1 MSGAKEGNNLNNNES
16 RNTENKKKSRKK
28 PIILSIIGVV
38 LLLLAAGGIYTWQML
53 GKVQNV
59 KIDKTG
65 EGVGITEDIKSLIQ
79 QQDPKNQITNIALFG
94 LDRRSKDEGSRS
106 DAIMIASIDRKH
118 KKIKLSSIMRDT
130 YVSVPGRGKTKI
142 THAYAYGGPQLAIR
156 TLNENF
162 QLDIENYIAVDFFS
176 LEKIIDSIGGVTI
189 DVRAEEIKLIN
200 FYMEETSRLEEK
212 GFTPV
217 TKVGTQT
224 LNGMQAVA
232 YTRIRYIGNDQ
243 ERTERQRKVLEAMF
257 SRIQAAGITRY
268 PALVSTIL
276 PYAETSLGKESILS
290 TGAGIL
296 TSGIK
301 TVDQMRYPKD
311 GFARGEMINK
321 VYYLVADLKAT
332 TQQMH
337 KFIYEDIK

>member
-1 MSGAKEGNNLNNNES
+1 LGNNES
-16 RNTENKKKSRKK
+16 KNTEGKKKSRKK
-28 PIILSIIGVV
+28 MIILSVLGAV
-38 LLLLAAGGIYTWQML
+38 LLLLAAGGVYTWQML

-59 KIDKTG
+59 KIDKTS
-65 EGVGITEDIKSLIQ
+65 EGVGITEDIKSIIE

-94 LDRRSKDEGSRS
+94 LDRRTQNADSRS

-162 QLDIENYIAVDFFS
+162 QLNIENYIAVDFFS
-176 LEKIIDSIGGVTI
+176 LEKIIDLLGGVTI
-189 DVRAEEIKLIN
+189 DVRKEEIELIN
-200 FYMEETSRLEEK
+200 FYMEETSRLEKK
-212 GFTPV
+212 GFTAV
-217 TKVGTQT
+217 TREGNQN

-232 YTRIRYIGNDQ
+232 YTRIRYVGNDQ
-243 ERTERQRKVLEAMF
+243 ERTERQRKVLSAMF
-257 SRIQAAGITRY
+257 NKIHAAGITRY

-276 PYAETSLGKESILS
+276 PYAETSLGKENILS

-301 TVDQMRYPKD
+301 DVDQMRYPKD
-311 GFARGEMINK
+311 GFARGEYINK
-321 VYYLVADLKAT
+321 VYYLVADIKAT
-332 TQQMH
+332 REQLH